1 MRGPSGPDL
10 EWRERTQKIRAAA
23 RKGKSSTE
31 IAEMV
36 ALPVAT
42 VERALAH
49 AEHPRLSDP
58 VELLQSRR
66 EGPGKAPADVQL
78 YWLGFLTAA
87 GHICGHGSL
96 LTLVVTLGE
105 DGRDCVATLMAD
117 LATEHIRYEFCHSSI
132 VGWQVYLRDQGLCE
146 ALLPWGIPSD
156 FHGDDPAL
164 LDDLPKEFVAPFIRG
179 YTDAALMSRR
189 SGGGSRNGHFALHG
203 TPAVLAGINAM
214 LKRCWA
220 VSSGVV
226 SQRQERTE
234 LRVSDSGACHTIYS
248 HLDTFASRF
257 QAERA
262 KVAPRK

>member
-31 IAEMV
+31 IAGLV

-66 EGPGKAPADVQL
+66 EGPGKAPSDVQL

-105 DGRDCVATLMAD
+105 EGRDCVATLMAD

-156 FHGDDPAL
+156 FHGDDP
-164 LDDLPKEFVAPFIRG
+164 FIRG
-179 YTDAALMSRR
+179 YTDGDLMSRR
-189 SGGGSRNGHFALHG
+189 PGGGSRNGHFALHG

-226 SQRQERTE
+226 SQRQDRTE
-234 LRVSDSGACHTIYS
+234 LRVSDSGACHTIHS

-262 KVAPRK
+262 KVASRK